1 MTTET
6 LVFLL
11 TIGLAFGH
19 LLVLAFIQVP
29 IFGLGELAG
38 PRDRLPGSDSVM
50 LGRIRRANENLK
62 ETLPWALGLL
72 LLVQMTGSASSLSA
86 MGAWTYLLARTAY
99 LPLYLGG
106 VAWLRTGSWAVSLIG
121 MGMLAVAVINGA
133 GA

>member
-19 LLVLAFIQVP
+19 ILVLAFIQVP
-29 IFGLGELAG
+29 ILGLANLAG
-38 PRDRLPGSDSVM
+38 ARDDLPASDNKL

-72 LLVQMTGSASSLSA
+72 LLVMMTDSSGSTSE
-86 MGAWTYLLARTAY
+86 MGAWIYLLARTLY
-99 LPLYLGG
+99 LPLYLAG
-106 VAWLRTGSWAVSLIG
+106 VAWLRTGAWAASLVG
-121 MGMLAVAVINGA
+121 LTMLAFAVIGGSA
-133 GA
+133 